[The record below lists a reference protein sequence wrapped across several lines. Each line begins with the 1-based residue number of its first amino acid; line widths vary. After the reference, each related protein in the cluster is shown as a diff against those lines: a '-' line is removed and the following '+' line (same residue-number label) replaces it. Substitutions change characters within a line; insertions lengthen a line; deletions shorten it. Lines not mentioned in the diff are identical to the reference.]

1 MEEIKEQNTLNEVE
15 QNYIETI
22 KSLKENSVD
31 KESYNKLV
39 EDNKKLVES
48 LVNGN
53 VSATQDKSKEF
64 IDIKTLSKNLIN
76 EHTTNLDFWKSAL
89 DLRETILTN
98 SGGERDIFTFNN
110 KMGNSEDIEKQK
122 ETANRVADVISQC
135 IVSANGNSRDFC
147 YELQKRIRQ

>member
-53 VSATQDKSKEF
+53 VNASQDKSKEF
-64 IDIKTLSKNLIN
+64 LDIKTLSKNLIN

-89 DLRETILTN
+89 DLRETILAN

-110 KMGNSEDIEKQK
+110 KNADIEDIERQK
-122 ETANRVADVISQC
+122 NTAIKVADVISQC
-135 IVSANGNSRDFC
+135 IVSSNGNSRDFC